1 MSDFNGL
8 ALGENGQPTVR
19 VHAVAPGT
27 AADFFG
33 DLDAIALFLGRDD
46 LGARDPQGELARA
59 IGGLVAGDLDRFH
72 PAREDEI
79 PGEDDESGDRDYVY
93 PWAGRRRRF
102 KVVALGAD
110 AASAVALRVKG
121 DQLARAWRKQVRRL
135 GLVFPGRV
143 IGDPAAVQAAVEGV
157 LYGNFQWIKY
167 KSRERIRG
175 IEEVRVLVAGGGTTA
190 ERLAPAIARGQW
202 IAEAACTAK
211 GLTFEPPDRVTPV
224 TLIEHA
230 EKLAAGL
237 GRVRFS
243 RWSPER
249 IVRERMNGLL
259 AVGRGSTYPVTQ
271 LEWIYEPPAPARR
284 TVVLVG
290 KGITYDCGGL
300 QDKGPVMNTMNRD
313 MAGAAAVI
321 ALMGLVDRLQ
331 PPVKVVG
338 LAGAAENMDGPRAYK
353 TDEII
358 VHRDGRTTMVGH
370 TDAEGRLILYDQLVY
385 ARETHA
391 PHLVIDAATL
401 TGAVKQALGPDTIGV
416 MSNKKGV
423 EDRGRLI
430 AAAHRAGEKAWAL
443 PLSHD
448 LPNAEHLVADYDK
461 NYCEVMEGKI
471 ADLDNDGDPKFGAGT
486 SKGGGFL
493 SKAIDEKVPWVH
505 LDIAYTAID
514 GPIGSPVPTLAY
526 LLENGAA

>member
-8 ALGENGQPTVR
+8 ALGENGQPRVR
-19 VHAVAPGT
+19 VQAVPPGT

-33 DLDAIALFLGRDD
+33 DLDAIGVFLGRDD
-46 LGARDPQGELARA
+46 LGARDPQGELVRA
-59 IGGLVAGDLDRFH
+59 IGGLVAGDLERFH

-93 PWAGRRRRF
+93 PWANRRRRL
-102 KVVALGAD
+102 KVIALGAD
-110 AASAVALRVKG
+110 TSGPAAMRVKA

-135 GLVFPGRV
+135 GLVLPGR
-143 IGDPAAVQAAVEGV
+143 ILADPASVQATVEGV
-157 LYGNFQWIKY
+157 LYGNFQWMKY

-175 IEEVRVLVAGGGTTA
+175 IEEVQLMVAGGAAAA
-190 ERLAPAIARGQW
+190 ERLAPAIVRGQL

-211 GLTFEPPDRVTPV
+211 GLTYEPPDRVNPV
-224 TLIEHA
+224 SLVEHA

-249 IVRERMNGLL
+249 IVLERLNGLL
-259 AVGRGSTYPVTQ
+259 AVGRGSAQPVTQ
-271 LEWIYEPPAPARR
+271 LEWVYEPPVPARR
-284 TVVLVG
+284 TIVLVG
-290 KGITYDCGGL
+290 KGVTYDCGGL
-300 QDKGPVMNTMNRD
+300 QDKGSVMNLMNRD

-321 ALMGLVDRLQ
+321 ALMSLVDRVQ

-391 PHLVIDAATL
+391 PHLIIDAATL
-401 TGAVKQALGPDTIGV
+401 TGAVKLALGPDTIGV

-423 EDRGRLI
+423 EDRTRLI
-430 AAAHRAGEKAWAL
+430 DAAHRAGEKAWPL

-448 LPNAEHLVADYDK
+448 LPNTEYLVADYDK

-471 ADLDNDGDPKFGAGT
+471 ADLDNDGDAKFGAGT

-493 SKAIDEKVPWVH
+493 SKAIDEKVSWVH

-526 LLENGAA
+526 LLENGGA